1 MPEGKEL
8 YMLMLRRMMLI
19 RKFDETVKDLVQ
31 SAELVGMAH
40 CYIGEEAVAV
50 GACTALRD
58 EDYITG
64 NHRSHGHPIS
74 KGGDVRRAMAEL
86 LGKATGYCKGK
97 GGSMHLADFDIG
109 ILGESGIVASALPVA
124 VGAAMGSKMQN
135 NDRVVISFFGDGAS
149 NQGACHE
156 AMNLASIWK
165 LPVIFLCENNQYAVT
180 TSFKDTVST
189 ENVSDR
195 AIAYNMP
202 GVLVDGQDV
211 MAMHEAT
218 VHAVQ
223 RARAGEG
230 PTILEA
236 KTYRYED
243 HSEGLNR
250 ILREPYRTEEEIEFW
265 RQRDPIDI
273 HSKWLL
279 ENDVASQE
287 EIDKV
292 QNDVYEAIGD
302 ALQFAR
308 ESPYP
313 DEADLFTDLFAD
325 PIPIR

>member
-19 RKFDETVKDLVQ
+19 RRFDETVKELVQ

-124 VGAAMGSKMQN
+124 VGAALGSKMQN

-156 AMNLASIWK
+156 AMNMASIWK

-180 TSFKDTVST
+180 TSYRDTVAV
-189 ENVSDR
+189 ENISDR
-195 AIAYNMP
+195 ASAYNMP
-202 GVLVDGQDV
+202 GILVDGQDV
-211 MAMHEAT
+211 MEMHEAT
-218 VHAVQ
+218 IQAVQ

-230 PTILEA
+230 PSLIEA
-236 KTYRYED
+236 RTYRYED

-250 ILREPYRTEEEIEFW
+250 ILRESYRTEEEVEKW
-265 RQRDPIDI
+265 KKRDPIAL
-273 HSKWLL
+273 HSQWLT
-279 ENDVASQE
+279 EQSVATKA
-287 EIDKV
+287 EIDEV
-292 QNDVYEAIGD
+292 WSEVNDAIDD
-302 ALQFAR
+302 ALKFAR

-313 DEADLFTDLFAD
+313 EPEDLFTDMYAD